1 MRRKNFLGLGSG
13 EAIGGAVAACGA
25 DTVPVAALP
34 AGVVRGWNALALQAI
49 HDIQPDPAT
58 AAQALAILHTC
69 MYNAW
74 AAYDDAARQTTHGR
88 AVRLPRAE
96 RSAASKASAMSHA
109 AYLVLCDR
117 FPSHAA
123 GFGARM
129 ADLGLDP
136 APQDAPFTPAGIG
149 HNQASAMLDGCRDNA
164 GQPFALPAPDHGQPA
179 PPADPAHWCRL
190 THQLSE
196 RGGHDED
203 RDVLLY
209 FVLAN
214 ALADA
219 AIAQAD
225 AGAAA
230 AVVLRSF
237 SGSYAEVGGQALGR
251 EIGARVFEKARRY
264 WQGKL

>member
-1 MRRKNFLGLGSG
+1 MRRRNFLRLGAG
-13 EAIGGAVAACGA
+13 DAIGVALAACGA
-25 DTVPVAALP
+25 DTVPAAALP
-34 AGVVRGWNALALQAI
+34 ASIVRGWNALALQAI
-49 HDIQPDPAT
+49 HDLQPDPAT
-58 AAQALAILHTC
+58 AAQALALLHTS

-109 AYLVLCDR
+109 AYRVLCDR
-117 FPSHAA
+117 FPAQAA
-123 GFGARM
+123 DSGARM
-129 ADLGLDP
+129 ADLGLDT
-136 APQDAPFTPAGIG
+136 APQEAPFTPAGIG
-149 HNQASAMLDGCRDNA
+149 SAQAGAMLDGCRGNA
-164 GQPFALPAPDHGQPA
+164 PQAFALLPPHHGEPA

-190 THQLSE
+190 AHQLSE
-196 RGGHDED
+196 RGGYGED

-209 FVLAN
+209 FALAN

-237 SGSYAEVGGQALGR
+237 SGSHAEVAGQALGR

>member
-1 MRRKNFLGLGSG
+1 
-13 EAIGGAVAACGA
+13 
-25 DTVPVAALP
+25 
-34 AGVVRGWNALALQAI
+34 
-49 HDIQPDPAT
+49 
-58 AAQALAILHTC
+58 
-69 MYNAW
+69 
-74 AAYDDAARQTTHGR
+74 
-88 AVRLPRAE
+88 
-96 RSAASKASAMSHA
+96 
-109 AYLVLCDR
+109 
-117 FPSHAA
+117 
-123 GFGARM
+123 
-129 ADLGLDP
+129 
-136 APQDAPFTPAGIG
+136 
-149 HNQASAMLDGCRDNA
+149 
-164 GQPFALPAPDHGQPA
+164 LPAPDHGQPA

-190 THQLSE
+190 AHQLSE

-230 AVVLRSF
+230 AVVLGSF